1 MCRFDKKKKAI
12 RRGGKKKQKLSE
24 APTLLP
30 LSGNPDL
37 MKMQT
42 ETSPSLHTPPISLR
56 KPVRYMAFVF
66 HLRTG
71 TWQIL
76 KSVHAHTR
84 RLNLRFSSGTTWIF
98 HWYLQQIF
106 CTLKCERI
114 DLFLKKK
121 KKKF

>member
-1 MCRFDKKKKAI
+1 
-12 RRGGKKKQKLSE
+12 
-24 APTLLP
+24 
-30 LSGNPDL
+30 

-84 RLNLRFSSGTTWIF
+84 RLNLTRFSSGTTWIF